1 MSIVESQTC
10 LVRSVSRSE
19 ASEQKISNPKRER
32 GRTSFGIATP
42 LDFRPRSRFGLLTS
56 KDSAVNKQMPFV
68 LPFLAAMLLTFAV
81 AGLTPGLADEPSA
94 KTKPRG
100 EFSPID
106 ISEYATIVSTKGMF
120 FAENS
125 TVERLVF
132 PDWKPKTFAGVP
144 FRLVDPQ
151 GDKVRN
157 VIMLNGPQGNTPPR
171 MPKSVSL
178 PCGKSA
184 TAIHFLSG
192 VSGWGAKSPRE
203 NGPVT
208 MIVRL
213 HFEDSTTEDHSL
225 YDGQHFADYIGR
237 FDVPKSKFAFA
248 LRGQQLRYFA
258 ISPGRSE
265 KIDRIELVKGQDRS
279 APQPSPP

>member
-1 MSIVESQTC
+1 MSMRETRTAFLTVLSIAAAS
-10 LVRSVSRSE
+10 LVCAQE
-19 ASEQKISNPKRER
+19 APP
-32 GRTSFGIATP
+32 TA
-42 LDFRPRSRFGLLTS
+42 
-56 KDSAVNKQMPFV
+56 
-68 LPFLAAMLLTFAV
+68 
-81 AGLTPGLADEPSA
+81 
-94 KTKPRG
+94 KPRG

-106 ISEYATIVSTKGMF
+106 ISDHATIVSTKGMF
-120 FAENS
+120 FAEGS

-132 PDWKPKTFAGVP
+132 PDWDPKTFAGVP
-144 FRLVDPQ
+144 FQLVDPQ
-151 GDKVRN
+151 GDTVRN
-157 VIMLNGPQGNTPPR
+157 VILLNGPQGTTPPR

-184 TAIHFLSG
+184 QAIHFLSG

-203 NGPVT
+203 QGPVT

-265 KIDRIELVKGQDRS
+265 KIERIELVKGQDRS
-279 APQPSPP
+279 APVVMAVTVESPSK

>member
-1 MSIVESQTC
+1 MLPRLFLSG
-10 LVRSVSRSE
+10 
-19 ASEQKISNPKRER
+19 IS
-32 GRTSFGIATP
+32 A
-42 LDFRPRSRFGLLTS
+42 LL
-56 KDSAVNKQMPFV
+56 
-68 LPFLAAMLLTFAV
+68 LAALSSVVCAQE
-81 AGLTPGLADEPSA
+81 ARPEKAH
-94 KTKPRG
+94 G

-106 ISEYATIVSTKGMF
+106 ISKYATIISTRGMF
-120 FAENS
+120 FAEAS
-125 TVERLVF
+125 TVERLIF

-184 TAIHFLSG
+184 KSIHFLSG

-203 NGPVT
+203 QGPVT

-279 APQPSPP
+279 APVVMAVTVEGPRT